1 MVAPAALLLVAG
13 GSGAAAA
20 RSPRPA
26 EGPGTHHATDDPF
39 TAPRTAWWRTD
50 RFGVFLHFG
59 AYSNLEGECRRLDGT
74 VCRNA
79 EWIERECGILRAE

>member
-26 EGPGTHHATDDPF
+26 EGPGTHRATGDPF
-39 TAPRTAWWRTD
+39 TAPRTARWRTG
-50 RFGVFLHFG
+50 RFGMFLHLG
-59 AYSNLEGECRRLDGT
+59 AYANLEGEYRRPDGT

-79 EWIERECGILRAE
+79 EWSERECGMPRAE